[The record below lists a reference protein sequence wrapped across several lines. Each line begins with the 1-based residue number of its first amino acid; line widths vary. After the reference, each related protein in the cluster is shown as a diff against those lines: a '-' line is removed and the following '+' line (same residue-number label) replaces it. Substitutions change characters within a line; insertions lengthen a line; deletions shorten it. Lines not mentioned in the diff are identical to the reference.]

1 MATRWSENSY
11 YNFGEGIYRI
21 TSPADPKF
29 PDQALFD
36 ALNIVYNGDSDNPA
50 TMYGSTRLGSTDMGG
65 VVSGLFDHDS
75 GSKLIATNED
85 GKIYEYGADWA
96 QASGARSSGNSTTSG
111 VRWTHTMFYGA
122 TTSKNLSILCNGVD
136 APVKYDT
143 TNGAVALGGSPPST
157 GNFPVAWE
165 GRLWLFDGS
174 TAYYSAPNNC
184 EDWSTAGGGGS
195 LQVYRGFD
203 GDITGAVAFADNLI
217 IFKRSTAYRIA
228 PNSTYTSAKVL
239 NLNVAKGCIS
249 HNTIKEV
256 AGSDVNALVWW
267 SEHGI
272 ESIRASSVGARFVSE
287 DAASWVQPIAT
298 LRRIEYMNRAWALFN
313 LERMEYFT
321 CYTAGT
327 SATNPNVGLLGN
339 FARQR
344 KRARWTRTNLTNLT
358 CGVTYNAGNTDYIQY
373 VGDTNGRVY
382 KMHDTTTNLWLG
394 NNWLRRMQTKFHM
407 MGAPNRMKKLGH
419 SFVATDAQSSSN
431 ITVRQILLRQN
442 LNVAPTANNT
452 ALSNLVTGGWGV
464 GQWGTA
470 LWGGGG
476 YAGERIRP
484 DAFSRGQGIQ
494 HLIETN
500 DSFYTLRG
508 ITVASKMLSNKT
520 Y

>member
-1 MATRWSENSY
+1 MATRWNEQSY
-11 YNFGEGIYRI
+11 YNFGEGIYRV
-21 TSPADPKF
+21 TTPADPKF
-29 PDQALFD
+29 PNQALYD
-36 ALNIVYNGDSDNPA
+36 ALNVVYNGDSDNPS
-50 TMYGSTRLGSTDMGG
+50 TMYGSTRLGATDMGG
-65 VVSGLFDHDS
+65 AVSGLFDHDS
-75 GSKLIATNED
+75 GSKLIATSED

-96 QASGARSSGNSTTSG
+96 AASGARATGNSTTSG

-122 TTSKNLSILCNGVD
+122 TTAKNLSILCNGVD

-143 TNGAVALGGSPPST
+143 VNGAVALGGSPPST
-157 GNFPVAWE
+157 GNFPVAWQ

-228 PNSTYTSAKVL
+228 PNSTYTAANVL
-239 NLNVAKGCIS
+239 NLNVAKGCVS

-256 AGSDVNALVWW
+256 AGSDVNVLVWW

-287 DAASWVQPIAT
+287 DAASWVQPLAT
-298 LRRIEYMNRAWALFN
+298 LRNIQYMDRAWALFN

-321 CYTAGT
+321 CYPAG
-327 SATNPNVGLLGN
+327 SGVNPNVGLLGN
-339 FARQR
+339 YARQR
-344 KRARWTRTNLTNLT
+344 KRARWTRTNIVNLT
-358 CGVTYNAGNTDYIQY
+358 CGVTYNAGNTAYIQY

-394 NNWLRRMQTKFHM
+394 DNWLRRIRTKFDV

-419 SFVATDAQSSSN
+419 TFVSVEATGSANVD
-431 ITVRQILLRQN
+431 VRQVILRQN
-442 LNVAPTANNT
+442 LNSAPAPNATS
-452 ALSNLVTGGWGV
+452 LSNLITDGWGV
-464 GQWGTA
+464 GQWGVA
-470 LWGGGG
+470 QWGG
-476 YAGERIRP
+476 AGIAGQRIRP
-484 DAFSRGQGIQ
+484 PTFSRGFGFA
-494 HLIETN
+494 HLIQTY
-500 DSFYTLRG
+500 DSFFTLRG
-508 ITVASKMLSNKT
+508 ITLAQKMLSNKT